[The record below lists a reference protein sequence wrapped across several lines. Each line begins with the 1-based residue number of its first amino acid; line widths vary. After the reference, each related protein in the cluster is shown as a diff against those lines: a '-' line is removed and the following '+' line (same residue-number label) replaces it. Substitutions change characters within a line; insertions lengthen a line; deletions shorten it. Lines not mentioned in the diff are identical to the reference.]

1 MEERINEIVR
11 LIDTQL
17 AIVPDNPIEESY
29 KARTLASYVQALNGL
44 LTAQKSYKEEKVLV
58 SEFEIRIPA
67 RKKQP
72 ATDKDNPVVK
82 VSTDAYNALVEI
94 YNESTISMKDI
105 ASLLIIEGSKHVV
118 YDKEE

>member
-44 LTAQKSYKEEKVLV
+44 LTAQKSYKEENIG
-58 SEFEIRIPA
+58 ERI
-67 RKKQP
+67 
-72 ATDKDNPVVK
+72 
-82 VSTDAYNALVEI
+82 
-94 YNESTISMKDI
+94 
-105 ASLLIIEGSKHVV
+105 
-118 YDKEE
+118 